1 MRKISAAILIIFLTS
16 TILTAKTQAR
26 IKDISY
32 LKGVRENQL
41 RGYGIV
47 IGLNGKGDS
56 SSNPITKATMQ
67 NLMDGIGISLGDAKF
82 QTKNLAVVMVT
93 VDIPPSVN
101 EGDKIGVTVS
111 SIGDAKSLQGGVLL
125 QTALK
130 GADDVIY
137 AVAQG
142 STIIAD
148 LKMPTTAFVPS
159 GAIVE
164 KNITAEYLDG
174 NKFTLIL
181 NNGDFQTVQNISAAI
196 REKFEDIT
204 IANNDF
210 KNITLTIPEEYKD
223 RQTEFIALVQETEVE
238 TDTVAKVVINEK
250 AGVVVIGEDVR
261 VSSVG
266 VSVAGIKVQVDR
278 DTGNKKNANNVIE
291 NSATV
296 KALVDNLDDLGVDI
310 KEIIQILLAL
320 KRAGALQA
328 DIVLE

>member
-16 TILTAKTQAR
+16 AILTAKTQAR

-56 SSNPITKATMQ
+56 SNNPITKATLQ
-67 NLMDGIGISLGDAKF
+67 NLLDGIGISLGDAKF

-142 STIIAD
+142 PTVIAD
-148 LKMPTTAFVPS
+148 LKMPTTASVPS

-174 NKFTLIL
+174 NNFTLVL
-181 NNGDFQTVQNISAAI
+181 NNGDFQTAQNISAAI
-196 REKFEDIT
+196 REKFTDIT

-250 AGVVVIGEDVR
+250 AGIVVIGEDVR

-278 DTGNKKNANNVIE
+278 DTGDKKTANNVVE

-320 KRAGALQA
+320 KKAGALQA